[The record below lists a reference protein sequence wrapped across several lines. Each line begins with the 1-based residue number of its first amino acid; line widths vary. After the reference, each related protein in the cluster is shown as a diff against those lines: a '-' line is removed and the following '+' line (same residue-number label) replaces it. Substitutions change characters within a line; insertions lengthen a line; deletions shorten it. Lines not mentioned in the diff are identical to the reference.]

1 MMTERAF
8 RTTDELLAQA
18 DGILRIEGDGV
29 EILDINALRGHYVD
43 RLVWSVVFGDE
54 DLKQQSRWLIR
65 QVAEVAGA
73 WTASIQDLYMAAGR
87 GAYANATT
95 PAINLRAMAYDT
107 ARAVFQAAEATG
119 TKQMIFELA
128 RSEMGYT
135 QQRPAEYA
143 SVVLGAAIREGWEG
157 PVFIQGDHYQT
168 SLKAWASDPAAEFTA
183 VRNLAVEAIQAGYGN
198 IDIDTSTLV
207 DVSRPDL
214 AEQQRANY
222 VQTAAL
228 TAAIRAAEPDG
239 ITISIGGEIGEVGT
253 TNSTVEDLDAF
264 MEGYQ
269 AELNRLSQ
277 EAGRDLAGIS
287 KISVQTGTSHGGIVL
302 PDGSIKE
309 VAVDFETLG
318 ALSRVARERY
328 GLGGAVQHGA
338 STLPES
344 AFDRFASVN
353 AVEVHLATAFQN
365 AIFDSPYFPQE
376 LTDEIHAYLDA
387 NHADERSDGQTDA
400 QFYYTA
406 RKRAIGPF
414 KRQLWMLDDE
424 RKLGILE
431 HLQSRFA
438 MIMQQ
443 LGVAGLS
450 EIVDR
455 HVPRVAFPIVIPDG
469 SVPLTNVDLGDEG
482 E

>member
-1 MMTERAF
+1 MADREFTSV
-8 RTTDELLAQA
+8 DELLKEA
-18 DGILRIEGDGV
+18 DGIVRIEGDGV
-29 EILDINALRGHYVD
+29 EILDANALRGHYID
-43 RLVWSVVFGDE
+43 RLVWSAVFGND
-54 DLKQQSRWLIR
+54 DLRTQSRRLIR
-65 QVAEVAGA
+65 LLADAAGA
-73 WTASIQDLYMAAGR
+73 WTASIEELYRAAGR
-87 GAYANATT
+87 GEYANATT
-95 PAINLRAMAYDT
+95 PAINVRAMAYDV
-107 ARAVFQAAEATG
+107 ARAVFQAAEETG

-143 SVVLGAAIREGWEG
+143 SVVLGAAIREGWQG

-168 SLKAWASDPAAEFTA
+168 SLKAWGNDPAAEAEA

-207 DVSRPDL
+207 DLSQPTLRD
-214 AEQQRANY
+214 QQRTNY

-228 TAAIRAAEPDG
+228 TAAIRAAEPAG

-264 MEGYQ
+264 MDGYLE
-269 AELNRLSQ
+269 ELQRL
-277 EAGRDLAGIS
+277 EHETGTRLAGIS

-309 VAVDFETLG
+309 VAVDFDTL
-318 ALSRVARERY
+318 ALLSEVARERY

-344 AFDRFASVN
+344 AFDRFASAN

-365 AIFDSPYFPQE
+365 AIFDSPYFPAE
-376 LTDEIHAYLDA
+376 LTTEIQAYLDA

-400 QFYYTA
+400 QFYYNA

-414 KRQLWMLDDE
+414 KRQLWTLDED

-431 HLQSRFA
+431 HLRARFA
-438 MIMQQ
+438 MIMGE
-443 LGVAGLS
+443 LGVAGRGEL
-450 EIVDR
+450 VDQFVTR
-455 HVPRVAFPIVIPDG
+455 VPFPVVIPDG
-469 SVPLTNVDLGDEG
+469 AVPLTNVDLGDEG

>member
-1 MMTERAF
+1 MANREF
-8 RTTDELLAQA
+8 SSVDELLKEAA
-18 DGILRIEGDGV
+18 GIVRIEGDGV
-29 EILDINALRGHYVD
+29 EILDDSALRGHYID
-43 RLVWSVVFGDE
+43 RLVWSAVFGE
-54 DLKQQSRWLIR
+54 TDLQIQARRLIR
-65 QVAEVAGA
+65 LLADAAGA
-73 WTASIQDLYMAAGR
+73 WTASIEELYRAAGR
-87 GAYANATT
+87 GDYANATT
-95 PAINLRAMAYDT
+95 PAINVRAMAYDV
-107 ARAVFQAAEATG
+107 ARAVFQAAEETG
-119 TKQMIFELA
+119 TKQMIFEIA

-143 SVVLGAAIREGWEG
+143 SVVLGAAIREGWQG
-157 PVFIQGDHYQT
+157 PVFIQGDHFQT
-168 SLKAWASDPAAEFTA
+168 SLKAWGKDPEAEVEA
-183 VRNLAVEAIQAGYGN
+183 VRHLAIEAIQAGFGN

-207 DVSRPDL
+207 DISQPTLR
-214 AEQQRANY
+214 EQQTTNY

-228 TAAIRAAEPDG
+228 TAAIRAAEPTG
-239 ITISIGGEIGEVGT
+239 VTISVGGEIGEVGT

-269 AELNRLSQ
+269 QELRRLDAESGTHLT
-277 EAGRDLAGIS
+277 GIS

-309 VAVDFETLG
+309 VAVDFDTL
-318 ALSRVARERY
+318 ALLSEAARERY

-344 AFDRFASVN
+344 AFDRFASAN

-365 AIFDSPYFPQE
+365 AIFDSPYLPEE
-376 LTDEIHAYLDA
+376 LTAEIHAYLDA
-387 NHADERSDGQTDA
+387 NHADERSAGQTDA

-414 KRQLWMLDDE
+414 KRQLWTLEEE

-431 HLQSRFA
+431 HLRARFA
-438 MIMQQ
+438 MIMGE
-443 LGVAGLS
+443 LGVAGRGEL
-450 EIVDR
+450 VDR
-455 HVPRVAFPIVIPDG
+455 YVTRVPFPVSVPDG
-469 SVPLTNVDLGDEG
+469 TVPLTNVDLGDEG

>member
-1 MMTERAF
+1 
-8 RTTDELLAQA
+8 
-18 DGILRIEGDGV
+18 
-29 EILDINALRGHYVD
+29 
-43 RLVWSVVFGDE
+43 
-54 DLKQQSRWLIR
+54 
-65 QVAEVAGA
+65 
-73 WTASIQDLYMAAGR
+73 
-87 GAYANATT
+87 
-95 PAINLRAMAYDT
+95 
-107 ARAVFQAAEATG
+107 
-119 TKQMIFELA
+119 
-128 RSEMGYT
+128 
-135 QQRPAEYA
+135 
-143 SVVLGAAIREGWEG
+143 
-157 PVFIQGDHYQT
+157 
-168 SLKAWASDPAAEFTA
+168 
-183 VRNLAVEAIQAGYGN
+183 
-198 IDIDTSTLV
+198 
-207 DVSRPDL
+207 
-214 AEQQRANY
+214 
-222 VQTAAL
+222 
-228 TAAIRAAEPDG
+228 
-239 ITISIGGEIGEVGT
+239 
-253 TNSTVEDLDAF
+253 

>member
-1 MMTERAF
+1 MSEHEFGSTE
-8 RTTDELLAQA
+8 DLLIQA
-18 DGILRIEGDGV
+18 DGILRIESDGV
-29 EILDINALRGHYVD
+29 EILDATALRGHYID
-43 RLVWSVVFGDE
+43 RLVWSAVFGD
-54 DLKQQSRWLIR
+54 DALKRQSRWLIR
-65 QVAEVAGA
+65 QVAEAAGA
-73 WTASIQDLYMAAGR
+73 WTASIQDLYLAAGR
-87 GAYANATT
+87 GDYANATT
-95 PAINLRAMAYDT
+95 PAINLRAMAYDS
-107 ARAVFQAAEATG
+107 ARAVFQAAAETG
-119 TKQMIFELA
+119 TKHMIFELA

-143 SVVLGAAIREGWEG
+143 SVVLGAAIREAWQG

-168 SLKAWASDPAAEFTA
+168 SLKAWDKDPAAELTA

-207 DVSRPDL
+207 DISLPDL
-214 AEQQRANY
+214 AEQQRTNY

-228 TAAIRAAEPDG
+228 TAAIRAAEPQG
-239 ITISIGGEIGEVGT
+239 ITVSIGGEIGEVGT
-253 TNSTVEDLDAF
+253 TNSTVEDLVAF

-269 AELNRLSQ
+269 AELERLSQ
-277 EAGRDLAGIS
+277 EAGRDLVGIS

-309 VAVDFETLG
+309 VAVDFDTLG
-318 ALSRVARERY
+318 ILSEVARERY

-344 AFDRFASVN
+344 AFDRFASAN

-365 AIFDSPYFPQE
+365 AIFDSPYFPTD

-387 NHADERSDGQTDA
+387 NHADERSAEQTDA
-400 QFYYTA
+400 QFYYTS

-414 KRQLWMLDDE
+414 KRQFWMLDDE

-438 MIMQQ
+438 MIMQE
-443 LGVAGLS
+443 LGVAGRG

-455 HVPRVAFPIVIPDG
+455 HVPRVQFPIVMPDG
-469 SVPLTNVDLGDEG
+469 TVPLTNVDLGDEG